1 MNRTVAMEKIESLIE
16 PICSAHGLE
25 LVLVRLSQGKGAV
38 LQVLIDREF
47 AAPQKDGVAVEH
59 GSGVTVDDCK
69 LVSRDVSTL
78 LDLHEEL
85 LPGRYHLEVSSP
97 GLDRPL
103 VRLHDFVRFAG
114 KEIKVEVRP
123 PLGER
128 KRFHGTLLGVD
139 GNDIR
144 LLEPPASDEGT
155 EVRIPHP
162 QITKA
167 NVVFRF

>member
-1 MNRTVAMEKIESLIE
+1 MEKLEGLIE
-16 PICSAHGLE
+16 PICAAHGLE
-25 LVLVRLSQGKGAV
+25 LVQIRLTQGKGAL

-47 AAPQKDGVAVEH
+47 AAPHKDGEAIAH

-85 LPGRYHLEVSSP
+85 LPGRYQLEVSSP

-103 VRLHDFVRFAG
+103 VRLRDFVRFSG
-114 KEIKVEVRP
+114 SEVKLEVRP
-123 PLGER
+123 PIGER
-128 KRFHGTLLGVD
+128 RRFHGLLLGVE
-139 GNDIR
+139 GEDIR
-144 LLEPPASDEGT
+144 LREPPESDTGT
-155 EVRIPHP
+155 EIRIPHP

>member
-1 MNRTVAMEKIESLIE
+1 MNRTTAMEKIESLIE
-16 PICSAHGLE
+16 PICAAHGLE
-25 LVLVRLSQGKGAV
+25 LVQVKLTQGKGAV
-38 LQVLIDREF
+38 LQVFIDREF
-47 AAPQKDGVAVEH
+47 AAPHVNGVAVAH
-59 GSGVTVDDCK
+59 ASGVTVDDCK

-78 LDLHEEL
+78 LDVHEEL

-103 VRLHDFVRFAG
+103 VRLRDFERFCG
-114 KEIKVEVRP
+114 SEVKVEVRP
-123 PLGER
+123 PIGDR

-139 GNDIR
+139 GEDVR
-144 LLEPPASDEGT
+144 LLEPPDSDDGT

-162 QITKA
+162 LITKA